1 MNQNRGEGNLTCKSG
16 LKESLM
22 RSFVNMGCWYP
33 MEHCDP
39 LGVGPESFFP
49 RSHVINESEALAE
62 FQRDF
67 VLTEAENYLRKFMK
81 KMIEFKEKGINI
93 KPSKTNVIT
102 NA

>member
-1 MNQNRGEGNLTCKSG
+1 
-16 LKESLM
+16 M

-49 RSHVINESEALAE
+49 RSHMLSDPESLAE

-67 VLTEAENYLRKFMK
+67 VLTEAENYLRRFIRKFK
-81 KMIEFKEKGINI
+81 DFKEKGL
-93 KPSKTNVIT
+93 KPAK
-102 NA
+102 